1 MHRETNSVQKT
12 VGSISNLARAL
23 NRAKARFILRTGS
36 AGSKGRVVILIPRM
50 REKDLSSLRLGWI
63 NFQLVPTAA
72 LCIRLPREMHANKF
86 GQRNFA
92 GRVDF
97 AAGHQMSA
105 DHSALSCGDGKMNVF
120 AAFFHGASDGNDFE
134 VAGADVRL
142 RLISVTDGGLRK
154 AAHGAEQ
161 HRGLIGSCRELTAH
175 FFFCK
180 MEIQRVSSQLR
191 TEGAG
196 FRRSVA
202 AEFV

>member
-1 MHRETNSVQKT
+1 
-12 VGSISNLARAL
+12 
-23 NRAKARFILRTGS
+23 
-36 AGSKGRVVILIPRM
+36 
-50 REKDLSSLRLGWI
+50 
-63 NFQLVPTAA
+63 
-72 LCIRLPREMHANKF
+72 
-86 GQRNFA
+86 
-92 GRVDF
+92 
-97 AAGHQMSA
+97 
-105 DHSALSCGDGKMNVF
+105 MNVF